1 MEKLETLLMELE
13 SKIPKMEL
21 INTSISSSPVGW
33 HIDHILLTINQITNA
48 LMRSNPDNFK
58 RQFKVARLFVFT
70 MNKIPRGRAQVPQI
84 VRPKNEIDIAAIEKH
99 LVSSKEKLMVL
110 KELNPGNY
118 FEHPFFG
125 NLKLKPAV
133 KFLVIHTKH
142 HLEIIYDIIKA
153 ENI

>member
-1 MEKLETLLMELE
+1 MEKLETLLKELQ

-48 LMRSNPDNFK
+48 LKRSNPDDFK
-58 RQFKVARLFVFT
+58 PQFKVARLFVFT
-70 MNKIPRGRAQVPQI
+70 FNKIPRGRARVPDI
-84 VRPKNEIDIAAIEKH
+84 VRPKNEIDIATIEKH
-99 LVSSKEKLMVL
+99 LASSIEKLTVL
-110 KELNPGNY
+110 KELKPGNF

-133 KFLVIHTKH
+133 KFLAIHTKH
-142 HLEIIYDIIKA
+142 HLDIINDIIKA
-153 ENI
+153 G